1 MKNNNK
7 QTELITIDS
16 IKQIRGYKV
25 TIKQP
30 SIFVVLQVN
39 KLKNIQKNL
48 KRYDAN
54 IQLIVN
60 GYQCHSKKNK
70 PIDIINRIL
79 VVQRAVVGQV
89 KLPIFYNNFIAF
101 NNNKVFVSIPTAGDE
116 LYLQI
121 KLFKLLVGVLNGIE
135 IIDVKK
141 NIDDISKAMIQYAP
155 KGVNQKVFLKLAN
168 ESEMV
173 YKQISRDIYQFGYGK
188 NSRYLDSTTTDKTSE
203 ISAKLACNKLITK
216 KLLKQTGLPALDS
229 YILNSSN
236 EAVNIANNIGY
247 PLVIK
252 PTDKDGGKG
261 VTSWILNKELLNK
274 AYIKAKKIS
283 NNIVIEKHVELN
295 EYRFDIYAGEIIN
308 GYERIAANVVG
319 DGKQTIKQL
328 INEVNLK
335 RKIQQQ
341 ENKYTKLIHIN
352 EETKQILSDQSLFFD
367 SIPKD
372 NEFVRLSRTNSVKEG
387 GSRVN
392 IEDFSKIHQDILT
405 VLKRV
410 GEVFRIDIYGVD
422 IFIGDISKPFSQTQ
436 IIINEVNFKPRIREL
451 QNLKCLF
458 NKLVPNNGEVPSVV
472 VVGAH
477 DANIVSYLIKIAKQ
491 NNKKIAIISRE
502 GIYKN
507 DQLLTN
513 LKYNN
518 LYDSSQVVMN
528 DLTIDAIMLFVE
540 DAQQLSQGYPLK
552 HSDLVVV
559 TDSSIPNFSLI
570 VKEIINY
577 FNTTTLIDK
586 ALSHLEVLQPLLVKA
601 NINEYLKTSIVK
613 KIKNKLGL

>member
-1 MKNNNK
+1 LKNNNK